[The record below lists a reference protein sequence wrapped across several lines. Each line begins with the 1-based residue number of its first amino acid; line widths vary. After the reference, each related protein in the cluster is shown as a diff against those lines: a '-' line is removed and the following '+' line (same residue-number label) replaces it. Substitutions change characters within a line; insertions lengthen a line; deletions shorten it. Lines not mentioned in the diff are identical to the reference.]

1 MNCDQVKELL
11 VEYLLN
17 ELPEEDRSSIELHLR
32 RGCPDCIAMEKEMA
46 VGIDILFQAI
56 PNDGLEESQLK
67 SILAFA
73 TSPREEPTLSSR
85 SFPISNS
92 EISIRPLQLIPY
104 LLALAAGLL
113 VMMTI
118 SSVRKNATSY
128 GQPGQEN
135 IAKTD
140 TFAVD
145 PINITHNSEMSDTKY
160 SKTRLVSMER
170 TNVASRIE
178 GRILWDALSHEVH
191 FFGRGTPTP
200 PKGMGYVLWLMGEDD
215 QTLVSKELIVNS
227 SGLCKQTVANNMG
240 SILHVFI
247 TLESKVGN
255 FVRPS
260 KNIEL
265 TLDAKRFNAFP
276 L

>member
-11 VEYLLN
+11 VEYLLS

-32 RGCPDCIAMEKEMA
+32 GGCPDCTATEKELA
-46 VGIDILFQAI
+46 LGIDILFQAI
-56 PNDGLEESQLK
+56 PNDEIENSQRK

-73 TSPREEPTLSSR
+73 TSPCEESTLSR
-85 SFPISNS
+85 RTLPNPNS
-92 EISIRPLQLIPY
+92 KSSIRPLQWFPY
-104 LLALAAGLL
+104 LLALAAGVL

-118 SSVRKNATSY
+118 SSVRKKETRS
-128 GQPGQEN
+128 GQSVQVN
-135 IAKTD
+135 IAKSD
-140 TFAVD
+140 TFEVD
-145 PINITHNSEMSDTKY
+145 PINITHNSEMSDAKY
-160 SKTRLVSMER
+160 AKTRLVSMER
-170 TNVASRIE
+170 TNNASRIE

-191 FFGRGTPTP
+191 FFGRGIPTP
-200 PKGMGYVLWLMGEDD
+200 PKGMGYVLWLMGDD
-215 QTLVSKELIVNS
+215 DKTLVSKELIVNS
-227 SGLCKQTVANNMG
+227 SGLCKQTVSNNMG
-240 SILHVFI
+240 SVLHVFI
-247 TLESKVGN
+247 TLESKTGN